1 MAAPRILLTRPL
13 PFGASSLFPPD
24 WDIRLA
30 AVPAE
35 AGDPPGGLADAD
47 GLLCLLTDEVRRP
60 WIDAAPALRI
70 VANIG
75 VGYNNIDWEYA
86 RSRGVVVTNTP
97 GALTEATA
105 DLAMALILACSR
117 RLLEADRLT
126 REGKFTGW
134 DLELCLGLELSGA
147 VLGIVGMGR
156 IGRAVAR
163 RAAAFGMKVLYTRR
177 GGEPGESLD
186 GCTGVPF
193 EELLATADVVSIH
206 CPLTAETRHLFGAAA
221 FSRMK
226 PGSLLVNTSR
236 GPVVDEGA
244 LAEALASGRL
254 AAAGLDVY
262 EREPEVHPRLLALPN
277 VVLLPHIGS
286 ATEKTR
292 RAITRMAVGNIVSFF
307 TEGKAVNPVW

>member
-13 PFGASSLFPPD
+13 PFGASGLFPPD
-24 WDIRLA
+24 WHIRLA
-30 AVPAE
+30 TVPAT
-35 AGDPPGGLADAD
+35 AGDPPGGLEKAD
-47 GLLCLLTDEVRRP
+47 GLLCLLSDEVRRP
-60 WIDAAPALRI
+60 WIDAAPALKI
-70 VANIG
+70 IANIG
-75 VGYNNIDWEYA
+75 VGYNNIDWAYA

-126 REGKFTGW
+126 RAGKFTGW
-134 DLELCLGLELSGA
+134 DLELCLGLELNGA

-163 RAAAFGMKVLYTRR
+163 RATAFGMKVVYTRR
-177 GGEPGESLD
+177 GGAPGENLD
-186 GCTGVPF
+186 GCTAVSF
-193 EELLATADVVSIH
+193 EELLSTADVVSIH

-221 FSRMK
+221 FARMK
-226 PGSLLVNTSR
+226 PGSILVNTSR
-236 GPVVDEGA
+236 GPVVDE
-244 LAEALASGRL
+244 EALVKALVSGPL
-254 AAAGLDVY
+254 SAAGLDVY

-277 VVLLPHIGS
+277 AVLLPHIGS
-286 ATEKTR
+286 ATEKAR
-292 RAITRMAVGNIVSFF
+292 RAITRMAVSNIVSFF